1 MDEFEWDE
9 NKANANIAK
18 HGIDFQ
24 GAIRIFESFFLLIPS
39 DRRHEERL
47 KAIGAVDDVVITV
60 VFTWRETRR
69 RIISARRAKHDERQA
84 YRQAHAGGP
93 EEG

>member
-9 NKANANIAK
+9 TKANANITK

-24 GAIRIFESFFLLIPS
+24 GAIRIFEDFFVVIPS
-39 DRRHEERL
+39 DRPQEERW

-69 RIISARRAKHDERQA
+69 RIISARRSKQDEKQA
-84 YRQAHAGGP
+84 YHQAHAGRP